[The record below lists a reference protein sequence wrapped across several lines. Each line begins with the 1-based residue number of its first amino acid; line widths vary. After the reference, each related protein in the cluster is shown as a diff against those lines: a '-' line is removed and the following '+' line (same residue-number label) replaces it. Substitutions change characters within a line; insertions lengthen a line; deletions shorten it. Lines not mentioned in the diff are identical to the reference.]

1 MAKSIADITAL
12 YTDMAEMVVQQG
24 TILDRIDYN
33 IVSASEHVAHAVIEL
48 DEVLIKSKIDLN

>member
-1 MAKSIADITAL
+1 
-12 YTDMAEMVVQQG
+12 MAEMVVQQG

-48 DEVLIKSKIDLN
+48 DEVPTFKHLEMN